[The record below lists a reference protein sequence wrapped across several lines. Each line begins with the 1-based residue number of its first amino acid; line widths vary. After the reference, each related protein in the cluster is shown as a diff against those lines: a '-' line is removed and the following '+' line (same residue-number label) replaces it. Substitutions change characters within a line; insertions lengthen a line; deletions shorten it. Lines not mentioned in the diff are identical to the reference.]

1 MVKNREKNMPLEW
14 NVNNTDSPRYLHQA
28 VCNEPNEAA
37 IKDVIDGSI
46 ERAIDCLHENIQD
59 DSLYFLVEW
68 NDAESSLTIIVTDD
82 SKQKESPHKIV
93 SDFSR
98 VMGQEIGSVMSHTT
112 KDSNVDIDK
121 IQYWVRD
128 FLTTSTGFIRF
139 SLVAIFSRGDRNNT
153 LLM

>member
-1 MVKNREKNMPLEW
+1 VKNREKNMPLEW

-28 VCNEPNEAA
+28 VCNEANEAA

-93 SDFSR
+93 SDFS
-98 VMGQEIGSVMSHTT
+98 QVMSGAM
-112 KDSNVDIDK
+112 KDSNVDIEK

>member
-1 MVKNREKNMPLEW
+1 MKHREKIMPLEW
-14 NVNNTDSPRYLHQA
+14 NVNNTDSPRYLHQT

-37 IKDVIDGSI
+37 IREVVDGSI

-93 SDFSR
+93 SDFS
-98 VMGQEIGSVMSHTT
+98 QVMSGAI

>member
-1 MVKNREKNMPLEW
+1 MPLEW
-14 NVNNTDSPRYLHQA
+14 NVNNTNTQHSLHQTT
-28 VCNEPNEAA
+28 CKESTEAA
-37 IKDVIDGSI
+37 IKTTIDGSI

-59 DSLYFLVEW
+59 ESLYFLVEW
-68 NDAESSLTIIVTDD
+68 NDTESSLTIIVTDD

-93 SDFSR
+93 SDFRQAIPNS
-98 VMGQEIGSVMSHTT
+98 
-112 KDSNVDIDK
+112 DVDIEK

-153 LLM
+153 VLM

>member
-1 MVKNREKNMPLEW
+1 MKHREKIMPLEW
-14 NVNNTDSPRYLHQA
+14 NVNNTDSPRYLHQT

-37 IKDVIDGSI
+37 IREVVDGSI

-93 SDFSR
+93 SDFSN
-98 VMGQEIGSVMSHTT
+98 VMGQVMNGAI

>member
-1 MVKNREKNMPLEW
+1 MPLEW

-28 VCNEPNEAA
+28 ICNEANEAA
-37 IKDVIDGSI
+37 IKGVINGSI

-68 NDAESSLTIIVTDD
+68 DEATSSLTIIVTDD
-82 SKQKESPHKIV
+82 SKQKESPHKVV
-93 SDFSR
+93 SNFEH
-98 VMGQEIGSVMSHTT
+98 VI

>member
-1 MVKNREKNMPLEW
+1 MPLEW
-14 NVNNTDSPRYLHQA
+14 NVNNTDSPRYLHQT

-37 IKDVIDGSI
+37 IREVVDGSI

-93 SDFSR
+93 SDFS
-98 VMGQEIGSVMSHTT
+98 QVMSGAI

>member
-1 MVKNREKNMPLEW
+1 MPLEW

-28 VCNEPNEAA
+28 VCNEASEAA

-68 NDAESSLTIIVTDD
+68 DEVTSSLTIIVTDD

-93 SDFSR
+93 SDFSH
-98 VMGQEIGSVMSHTT
+98 VMSGAI

-139 SLVAIFSRGDRNNT
+139 SLVAIFSRGDRSNT
-153 LLM
+153 ILM

>member
-1 MVKNREKNMPLEW
+1 MPLEW
-14 NVNNTDSPRYLHQA
+14 NVNNTDSPRYLHQT

-37 IKDVIDGSI
+37 IKEVVDGSI

-93 SDFSR
+93 SDFSQ
-98 VMGQEIGSVMSHTT
+98 VMNGAI

>member
-1 MVKNREKNMPLEW
+1 MPLEW

-28 VCNEPNEAA
+28 TCNEPNEAA
-37 IKDVIDGSI
+37 IKEVVDGSI

-93 SDFSR
+93 SDFSQ
-98 VMGQEIGSVMSHTT
+98 VMNGAI

>member
-1 MVKNREKNMPLEW
+1 MPLEW
-14 NVNNTDSPRYLHQA
+14 NVNNTDSPRYLHQT

-37 IKDVIDGSI
+37 IKEVVDGSI

-93 SDFSR
+93 SDFSN
-98 VMGQEIGSVMSHTT
+98 VMGQVMSGAM
-112 KDSNVDIDK
+112 KDINVDIEK

-139 SLVAIFSRGDRNNT
+139 SLVAIFSRGDRSNT
-153 LLM
+153 ILM